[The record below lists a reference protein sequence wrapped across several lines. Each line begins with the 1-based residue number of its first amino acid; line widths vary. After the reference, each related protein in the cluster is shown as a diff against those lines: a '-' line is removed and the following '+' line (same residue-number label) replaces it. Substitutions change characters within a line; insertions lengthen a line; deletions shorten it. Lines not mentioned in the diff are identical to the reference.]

1 MEIRWTLTELV
12 ATKDEK
18 ERHLLKTYPTA
29 RLHNGGSISRSFEVA
44 SALFVARC
52 LYLYLR
58 VGHYAY
64 ARV

>member
-18 ERHLLKTYPTA
+18 ERHLLKTHPTA
-29 RLHNGGSISRSFEVA
+29 RLHNGGCISRSFEVA
-44 SALFVARC
+44 SALFIARC
-52 LYLYLR
+52 LYLR

>member
-18 ERHLLKTYPTA
+18 GRHLLKTYPTA

-44 SALFVARC
+44 SALFIARC
-52 LYLYLR
+52 LYLR

>member
-44 SALFVARC
+44 SALCIARC
-52 LYLYLR
+52 CLYLR